1 MVLRIGHRGAA
12 GHEPENTLLSLNK
25 AVELGCDMTEI
36 DVHVCASGEVVVIH
50 DEEVYRTTNGT
61 GFVSQMSLDALKAL
75 DAGKGETIP
84 TLEEVLS
91 ALKGSIQLNIEL
103 KGEGTP
109 VPVHKIVENS
119 GWSPDELVLTSFNWN
134 LLDEYRALDPEARL
148 GPLAHVNAFHA
159 ARYASK
165 IDAYCVN
172 PLHHL
177 CRKTFVTKTHKKDL
191 KIFPWTVNEP
201 DDIEKMKDVGVDGII
216 SDFPDR
222 VQV

>member
-75 DAGKGETIP
+75 DAGKGESIP

-91 ALKGSIQLNIEL
+91 ALKGRIQLNIEL
-103 KGEGTP
+103 KGEGTT

-134 LLDEYRALDPEARL
+134 LLDEYRELDPEARL

-172 PLHHL
+172 PFHHL
-177 CRKTFVTKTHKKDL
+177 CRKTFVTKTHKKGL

-201 DDIEKMKDVGVDGII
+201 YDIQKMKDVGVDGII
-216 SDFPDR
+216 SDFPDLI
-222 VQV
+222 

>member
-50 DEEVYRTTNGT
+50 DEEVYRTTNGV
-61 GFVSQMSLDALKAL
+61 GFVSQMSLDTLKSL
-75 DAGKGETIP
+75 DAGKGESIP

-91 ALKGSIQLNIEL
+91 SLKGRIQLNIEL

-109 VPVHKIVENS
+109 APVHKIVEKS
-119 GWSPDELVLTSFNWN
+119 GWEPDELVLTSFNWN
-134 LLDEYRALDPEARL
+134 LLDDYRELDPEARL
-148 GPLAHVNAFHA
+148 GPLAHANAFHA

-165 IDAYCVN
+165 IGAYCVN
-172 PLHHL
+172 PLHRL
-177 CRKTFVTKTHKKDL
+177 IRKTFITKTHKKGL

-201 DDIEKMKDVGVDGII
+201 RDIERMKDFGVDGII
-216 SDFPDR
+216 SDFPDLI
-222 VQV
+222 